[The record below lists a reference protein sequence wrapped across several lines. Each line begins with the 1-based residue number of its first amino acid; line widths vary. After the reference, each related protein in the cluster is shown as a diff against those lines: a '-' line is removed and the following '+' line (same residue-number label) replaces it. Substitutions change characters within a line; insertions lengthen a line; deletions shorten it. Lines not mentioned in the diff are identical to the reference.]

1 MTPEIGKIAKQA
13 FADSFLFYLQAHY
26 YHWNVEGP
34 DFVQYHDFLGETYQQ
49 LFAAVDVLAEEVRAL
64 DSYAPAAHRML
75 MELTKIQDDNTIPG
89 ALEMMRRLQQD
100 NDTVME
106 GIVTAYMSADAA
118 GELGL
123 ANLLQDRLDIH
134 KKLNWML
141 RSITK

>member
-1 MTPEIGKIAKQA
+1 MLVDDLKRVQADTFALYAK
-13 FADSFLFYLQAHY
+13 AHY
-26 YHWNVEGP
+26 YHWNVEGA
-34 DFVQYHDFLGETYQQ
+34 DFVQYHDFLGKTYEE

-106 GIVTAYMSADAA
+106 GLVTAYMSADAA

>member
-1 MTPEIGKIAKQA
+1 MLVDDLKRVQADTFALYAKT
-13 FADSFLFYLQAHY
+13 HY

-106 GIVTAYMSADAA
+106 GLVAAYMSADAA

-123 ANLLQDRLDIH
+123 ANLLQDRLDVH

>member
-1 MTPEIGKIAKQA
+1 MLVDDLKRVQADTFALYAKT
-13 FADSFLFYLQAHY
+13 HY

-123 ANLLQDRLDIH
+123 ANLLQDRLDVH

>member
-1 MTPEIGKIAKQA
+1 MLVDDLKRVQADTFALYAK
-13 FADSFLFYLQAHY
+13 AHD
-26 YHWNVEGP
+26 YHWNVEGA

-106 GIVTAYMSADAA
+106 GLVAAYMSADAA

-123 ANLLQDRLDIH
+123 ANLLQDRLDVH

>member
-1 MTPEIGKIAKQA
+1 MLVDDLKRVQADTFALYAK
-13 FADSFLFYLQAHY
+13 AHY
-26 YHWNVEGP
+26 YHWNVEGA
-34 DFVQYHDFLGETYQQ
+34 DFVQYHDFLGKTYEE

-106 GIVTAYMSADAA
+106 GLVTAYMSADAA

-123 ANLLQDRLDIH
+123 ANLLQDRLDVH

>member
-1 MTPEIGKIAKQA
+1 MLVDDLKRVQADTFALYAK
-13 FADSFLFYLQAHY
+13 AHY
-26 YHWNVEGP
+26 YHWNVEGA
-34 DFVQYHDFLGETYQQ
+34 DFVQYHDFLAKVYEE

-89 ALEMMRRLQQD
+89 ALEMIRRLQQD